1 MHALRTCA
9 IALLMIGC
17 GKADDKPA
25 EDMTVGEAPAAEQA
39 PADIALADVA
49 GKWKVHT
56 TVVGKEDQ
64 ALDYEMTATGDREG
78 WSIKFPDRDPIPVRV
93 VAVEGD
99 SIISEAGPFESA
111 LRKGVQV
118 RSRVVSRLRDG
129 KLVGYNTARYEVEGA
144 DTVTNLIF
152 EGTRAE

>member
-25 EDMTVGEAPAAEQA
+25 EDMTVGEAPPADQA
-39 PADIALADVA
+39 PATISLADVA
-49 GKWKVHT
+49 GTWKVHS
-56 TVVGKEDQ
+56 TVVGKEGQ
-64 ALDYEMTATGDREG
+64 AVTYEMIATGDRDG
-78 WSIKFPDRDPIPVRV
+78 WSIKFPDRDPIPVRI

-99 SIISEAGPFESA
+99 SIISEAGPFESV

-118 RSRVVSRLRDG
+118 RTRVVSRLQNG
-129 KLVGYNTARYEVEGA
+129 KIVGTNTAHYDVEGA
-144 DTVTNLIF
+144 DTVTTLTF

>member
-9 IALLMIGC
+9 ITLLMIGC

-39 PADIALADVA
+39 PASISLADVA
-49 GKWKVHT
+49 GKWKVHN

-64 ALDYEMTATGDREG
+64 TLDYEMTATGDREG

-118 RSRVVSRLRDG
+118 RSRVVSRLKDG
-129 KLVGYNTARYEVEGA
+129 KLVGHTTARYEVEGA